1 MLPGFYFPCL
11 LFLFSSFL
19 LTTLL
24 FTSYSFFASGPL
36 FPLYSFFFP
45 YNFFFFSYSY
55 PSFFF
60 IPITYIFLPITMSF
74 SFTYLDHLHTY
85 KVILLFLSFLNL
97 LCLLPGVYFCS
108 TCIISSKTFLLFSK
122 YFALLSWVGPL
133 IGRNYILDNKF
144 FKQKQ

>member
-36 FPLYSFFFP
+36 FPLYSFFFS

-60 IPITYIFLPITMSF
+60 TYNLYFSTYNYVFFFYLPRSST
-74 SFTYLDHLHTY
+74 HLQ
-85 KVILLFLSFLNL
+85 VILLFLSFLNL